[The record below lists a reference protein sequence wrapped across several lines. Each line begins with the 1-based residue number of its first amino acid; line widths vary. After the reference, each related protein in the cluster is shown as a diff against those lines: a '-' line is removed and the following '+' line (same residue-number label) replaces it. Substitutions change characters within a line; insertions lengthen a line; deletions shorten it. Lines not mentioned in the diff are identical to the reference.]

1 MHGVSSPARR
11 SNGSSPASTNKS
23 LHPVFVRRDKGTIR
37 RRLLSREPPSVL
49 TAIIPAYPGGCGMS
63 PYSCGMAAI
72 PVRPE
77 NHGTRAAEAYGD
89 GPCLLPPCL
98 LPPYLLPPCLLPPCQ
113 LHLSAAISRLLS
125 PGCCLQAAMLP
136 GKCCLPAL
144 SVGRL
149 VPARV
154 LDVVHHDPARARRAG
169 RNARIGRDRPL
180 AARIEILR
188 MQPVAFGDGACE
200 LFVEFL

>member
-1 MHGVSSPARR
+1 
-11 SNGSSPASTNKS
+11 
-23 LHPVFVRRDKGTIR
+23 
-37 RRLLSREPPSVL
+37 
-49 TAIIPAYPGGCGMS
+49 MS
-63 PYSCGMAAI
+63 PHSCGMAAI

-77 NHGTRAAEAYGD
+77 NHGTRAAGAYGD

-98 LPPYLLPPCLLPPCQ
+98 LPPCLLPLCQ
-113 LHLSAAISRLLS
+113 LHPSAAVSRPLSPGRCLPAAVSRLLS
-125 PGCCLQAAMLP
+125 PGCYLPAAVFRLLSFCCCLQAAMLP
-136 GKCCLPAL
+136 GKYCLPAL
-144 SVGRL
+144 SVRRL
-149 VPARV
+149 VPACV
-154 LDVVHHDPARARRAG
+154 PDIVHHDPARARRAG

>member
-1 MHGVSSPARR
+1 
-11 SNGSSPASTNKS
+11 
-23 LHPVFVRRDKGTIR
+23 
-37 RRLLSREPPSVL
+37 
-49 TAIIPAYPGGCGMS
+49 MS

-89 GPCLLPPCL
+89 GPCLLSPCL
-98 LPPYLLPPCLLPPCQ
+98 LSPCLLSPCLLSLCQ
-113 LHLSAAISRLLS
+113 LHLSAAISRLLSPGCCLPAAVFRLLS

-169 RNARIGRDRPL
+169 RNARIGCDRPL

>member
-1 MHGVSSPARR
+1 
-11 SNGSSPASTNKS
+11 
-23 LHPVFVRRDKGTIR
+23 
-37 RRLLSREPPSVL
+37 
-49 TAIIPAYPGGCGMS
+49 MS
-63 PYSCGMAAI
+63 PHSCGMAAI

-77 NHGTRAAEAYGD
+77 NHGTRAAGAYGD
-89 GPCLLPPCL
+89 GPYLLPPYL
-98 LPPYLLPPCLLPPCQ
+98 LPPYLLPPCLLPLCQ
-113 LHLSAAISRLLS
+113 LHPSAAVSRPLSPGCYLPAAISRLLS
-125 PGCCLQAAMLP
+125 SSCCLQAAMLP

>member
-1 MHGVSSPARR
+1 
-11 SNGSSPASTNKS
+11 
-23 LHPVFVRRDKGTIR
+23 
-37 RRLLSREPPSVL
+37 
-49 TAIIPAYPGGCGMS
+49 MS
-63 PYSCGMAAI
+63 PHSCGMAAI

-77 NHGTRAAEAYGD
+77 NHGPRAAGAYGD

-98 LPPYLLPPCLLPPCQ
+98 LPPCLLPPCLLPPCLLPPYLLPPYLLPLCQ
-113 LHLSAAISRLLS
+113 LHPSAAVSRPLSPGCYLPPAAVFRLLS

>member
-1 MHGVSSPARR
+1 
-11 SNGSSPASTNKS
+11 
-23 LHPVFVRRDKGTIR
+23 
-37 RRLLSREPPSVL
+37 
-49 TAIIPAYPGGCGMS
+49 MS
-63 PYSCGMAAI
+63 PHSCGMAAI

-77 NHGTRAAEAYGD
+77 NHGTRAAGAYGD

-98 LPPYLLPPCLLPPCQ
+98 LSLCQ
-113 LHLSAAISRLLS
+113 LHPSAAVSRLLSPGCYLPAAISRLLSPGCYLPAAISRLLS

>member
-1 MHGVSSPARR
+1 MVAGCPRIPAVWRRFQCARKTTAPARR
-11 SNGSSPASTNKS
+11 ERMVTGRACCRRACCRYASCT
-23 LHPVFVRRDKGTIR
+23 
-37 RRLLSREPPSVL
+37 RRLLS
-49 TAIIPAYPGGCGMS
+49 PGCCL
-63 PYSCGMAAI
+63 PAAI
-72 PVRPE
+72 SRLLSPGCYLP
-77 NHGTRAAEAYGD
+77 AAISRLLSPGC
-89 GPCLLPPCL
+89 CLPAAISRLLSPGCYLP
-98 LPPYLLPPCLLPPCQ
+98 
-113 LHLSAAISRLLS
+113 AAISRLLS

>member
-1 MHGVSSPARR
+1 
-11 SNGSSPASTNKS
+11 
-23 LHPVFVRRDKGTIR
+23 
-37 RRLLSREPPSVL
+37 
-49 TAIIPAYPGGCGMS
+49 MS
-63 PYSCGMAAI
+63 PYFCGMTAI
-72 PVRPE
+72 PVCPE

-98 LPPYLLPPCLLPPCQ
+98 LPLCQ
-113 LHLSAAISRLLS
+113 LHPSAAVSRLLS
-125 PGCCLQAAMLP
+125 PGL
-136 GKCCLPAL
+136 CCLPAAAVSCPPSFL
-144 SVGRL
+144 VRAVSCPPCRRAKAACPHLPALRASVRRL
-149 VPARV
+149 VPACV
-154 LDVVHHDPARARRAG
+154 LDIVHHDPARARRAG

>member
-1 MHGVSSPARR
+1 
-11 SNGSSPASTNKS
+11 
-23 LHPVFVRRDKGTIR
+23 
-37 RRLLSREPPSVL
+37 
-49 TAIIPAYPGGCGMS
+49 MS

-77 NHGTRAAEAYGD
+77 NHGTRTAEAYGD
-89 GPCLLPPCL
+89 GPCLLPL
-98 LPPYLLPPCLLPPCQ
+98 CQ
-113 LHLSAAISRLLS
+113 LHPSAAVSRLLS
-125 PGCCLQAAMLP
+125 PGL
-136 GKCCLPAL
+136 CCLPAFAVSRPLL
-144 SVGRL
+144 SPGLCCLPAAAVSCPPSFLVRAVSCPPCRRAKAACPHLPALRASVRRL
-149 VPARV
+149 IPACV
-154 LDVVHHDPARARRAG
+154 LDIVHHDPARARRAG

>member
-1 MHGVSSPARR
+1 
-11 SNGSSPASTNKS
+11 
-23 LHPVFVRRDKGTIR
+23 
-37 RRLLSREPPSVL
+37 
-49 TAIIPAYPGGCGMS
+49 MS
-63 PYSCGMAAI
+63 PHSCGMAAI

-77 NHGTRAAEAYGD
+77 NHGTHAAEAYGD

-98 LPPYLLPPCLLPPCQ
+98 LPPCLLPPYLLPLCQ
-113 LHLSAAISRLLS
+113 LHPSAAVSRLLS
-125 PGCCLQAAMLP
+125 PGCYLPAAVFRLLSFCCCLQAAMLP
-136 GKCCLPAL
+136 GKYCLPAL
-144 SVGRL
+144 SVRRL
-149 VPARV
+149 VPACV
-154 LDVVHHDPARARRAG
+154 PDIVHHDPARARRAG

>member
-1 MHGVSSPARR
+1 
-11 SNGSSPASTNKS
+11 
-23 LHPVFVRRDKGTIR
+23 
-37 RRLLSREPPSVL
+37 
-49 TAIIPAYPGGCGMS
+49 MS
-63 PYSCGMAAI
+63 PHSCGMAAI

-77 NHGTRAAEAYGD
+77 NHSTRAAGAYGD
-89 GPCLLPPCL
+89 GPYL
-98 LPPYLLPPCLLPPCQ
+98 LPPYLLPRTCCRVPVAAVPVAAMPAAPVGRCLQAAVSRLLSPGCCLP
-113 LHLSAAISRLLS
+113 AAVFRLLS

-169 RNARIGRDRPL
+169 RNARIGRDRSL